1 MFNTSATQIHLA
13 ENSINT
19 VKRKNITLRYLFFTF
34 LKIGC
39 VSFGGHMALVSLV
52 QKMMVDKDET
62 LDNEVMLDGITIASL
77 LPGPLAVNVVA
88 YIGYHLK
95 GKTGAFISIVGVLLP
110 ACTLMLVLS
119 RIYFAFSYKIDWAHV
134 MYYVGGTVSAI
145 ILSTGLQLYKKE
157 ISGNYKKGLLC
168 IFTVVIVSL
177 TNNYLITIGLI
188 ILGAFAGF
196 LLGNNKYSSVSIANY
211 FRPKGKFKIGPGA
224 GLVILLFAVSEFLF
238 LSAMFKNFNSLILK
252 IGVVFSGISLSLFG
266 GGYVMIPIMQSLFV
280 NNLHWLSNQQFVD
293 SIAFS
298 QATPGPILVS
308 ATFIGY
314 KLAGVGGAILA
325 TVAMFAPS
333 AILMVIVSRIFKKNK
348 DHTLVKDMIA
358 GVKAVVIGLIVS
370 SAVKILFQQHLSV
383 SIAVVAVASFILC
396 FKYKISPVYLIIA
409 SISIGTIA
417 NFLI

>member
-1 MFNTSATQIHLA
+1 VFNTSAAQIHLA
-13 ENSINT
+13 ENSIKT
-19 VKRKNITLRYLFFTF
+19 AQRKNITLKNLFFTF
-34 LKIGC
+34 FKIGC

-62 LDNEVMLDGITIASL
+62 LDNEVILDGITIASL

-95 GKTGAFISIVGVLLP
+95 GKTGAVISIVGVLLP

-119 RIYFAFSYKIDWAHV
+119 RIYFAFSYKVDWAQI
-134 MYYVGGTVSAI
+134 MYYVGGAVSAI
-145 ILSTGLQLYKKE
+145 ILSTGLHLFKKE
-157 ISGNYKKGLLC
+157 ISRNYKKGLLC
-168 IFTVVIVSL
+168 IFTIVIVSL

-188 ILGAFAGF
+188 ISGAFVGF
-196 LLGNNKYSSVSIANY
+196 LLGNNRYSPVSIANY
-211 FRPKGKFKIGPGA
+211 FKSKGKFKIGPGA
-224 GLVILLFAVSEFLF
+224 SLVILLFAVSEFLF

-280 NNLHWLSNQQFVD
+280 NNLRWLTNQQFID

-314 KLAGVGGAILA
+314 KLAGVGGAVLA
-325 TVAMFAPS
+325 TAAMFAPS
-333 AILMVIVSRIFKKNK
+333 AILMVIVRIFKKNK
-348 DHTLVKDMIA
+348 DHTVVKDMIA
-358 GVKAVVIGLIVS
+358 GVKAVVIGLIIS

-383 SIAVVAVASFILC
+383 SIVVVAVASFILC

>member
-1 MFNTSATQIHLA
+1 
-13 ENSINT
+13 
-19 VKRKNITLRYLFFTF
+19 
-34 LKIGC
+34 
-39 VSFGGHMALVSLV
+39 MALISLV

-62 LDNEVMLDGITIASL
+62 LDNEVILDGITVASL

-95 GKTGAFISIVGVLLP
+95 GKTGALISMIGVLLP
-110 ACTLMLVLS
+110 ACMLMLVLS
-119 RIYFAFSYKIDWAHV
+119 RVYFTFSYKIDWAHM

-157 ISGNYKKGLLC
+157 ISKNYKKGLLC
-168 IFTVVIVSL
+168 VFTIVIISL
-177 TNNYLITIGLI
+177 INNYLVTIGLI
-188 ILGAFAGF
+188 FLGALMGV
-196 LLGNNKYSSVSIANY
+196 LLGNNKYSAASITNL
-211 FRPKGKFKIGPGA
+211 RGKINFSPRT
-224 GLVILLFAVSEFLF
+224 GLLIVLFAANEFFF
-238 LSAMFKNFNSLILK
+238 LSAMFKNFNSLLLK

-280 NNLHWLSNQQFVD
+280 NNLHWLTNQQFID

-314 KLAGVGGAILA
+314 KLAGIGGAVFA

-333 AILMVIVSRIFKKNK
+333 AILMVIVSKIFKKNK
-348 DHTLVKDMIA
+348 DHTFVKDMIA
-358 GVKAVVIGLIVS
+358 GVKAVVIGLIIS
-370 SAVKILFQQHLSV
+370 SAIKILLQQRLSV
-383 SIAVVAVASFILC
+383 SIAVVVAASFILC

-409 SISIGTIA
+409 SISIGTITS
-417 NFLI
+417 FLI

>member
-1 MFNTSATQIHLA
+1 VFNTSEVQIHLA
-13 ENSINT
+13 ENTLNIPQ
-19 VKRKNITLRYLFFTF
+19 RRNITLKYLFFTF
-34 LKIGC
+34 FKIGC
-39 VSFGGHMALVSLV
+39 VSFGGHMALISLV

-62 LDNEVMLDGITIASL
+62 LDNEVILDGITVASL

-95 GKTGAFISIVGVLLP
+95 GKTGALISMIGVLLP
-110 ACTLMLVLS
+110 ACMLMLVLS
-119 RIYFAFSYKIDWAHV
+119 RVYFTFSYKIDWAHM

-157 ISGNYKKGLLC
+157 ISKNYKKGLLC
-168 IFTVVIVSL
+168 VFTIVIISL
-177 TNNYLITIGLI
+177 INNYLVTIGLI
-188 ILGAFAGF
+188 FLGALMGV
-196 LLGNNKYSSVSIANY
+196 LLGNNKYSAASITNL
-211 FRPKGKFKIGPGA
+211 RGKINFSPRT
-224 GLVILLFAVSEFLF
+224 GLLIVLFAANEFFF
-238 LSAMFKNFNSLILK
+238 LSAMFKNFNSLLLK

-280 NNLHWLSNQQFVD
+280 NNLHWLTNQQFID

-314 KLAGVGGAILA
+314 KLAGIGGAVFA

-333 AILMVIVSRIFKKNK
+333 AILMVIVSKIFKKNK
-348 DHTLVKDMIA
+348 DHTFVKDMIA
-358 GVKAVVIGLIVS
+358 GVKAVVIGLIIS
-370 SAVKILFQQHLSV
+370 SAIKILLQQRLSV
-383 SIAVVAVASFILC
+383 SIAVVVAASFILC

-409 SISIGTIA
+409 SISIGTITS
-417 NFLI
+417 FLI

>member
-1 MFNTSATQIHLA
+1 VHHPSTGQIQLT
-13 ENSINT
+13 ESSLSVSQN
-19 VKRKNITLRYLFFTF
+19 KKITLRYLFFTF
-34 LKIGC
+34 FRIGC
-39 VSFGGHMALVSLV
+39 VSFGGHMALISLV

-62 LDNEVMLDGITIASL
+62 LDNEVILDGITVASL

-95 GKTGAFISIVGVLLP
+95 GKTGAIISMVGVLLP
-110 ACTLMLVLS
+110 ACILMLVLS
-119 RIYFAFSYKIDWAHV
+119 RIYFAFSYKIDWAQI

-157 ISGNYKKGLLC
+157 ISKNYKKALLC
-168 IFTVVIVSL
+168 VFTVVIVSL
-177 TNNYLITIGLI
+177 TNNYLVTIGLI
-188 ILGAFAGF
+188 FLGAMVGV
-196 LLGNNKYSSVSIANY
+196 LLGNNKYTLASMAGYISL
-211 FRPKGKFKIGPGA
+211 KGKLKA
-224 GLVILLFAVSEFLF
+224 GLWPGLLLLLFAVNEFLF
-238 LSAMFKNFNSLILK
+238 LSAMFKNLNSLMLK

-280 NNLHWLSNQQFVD
+280 NNLHWLTNQQFID

-325 TVAMFAPS
+325 TIAMFAPS
-333 AILMVIVSRIFKKNK
+333 AILMVIISRVFKKNK

-358 GVKAVVIGLIVS
+358 GAKAVVIGLIIS
-370 SAVKILFQQHLSV
+370 SAVKILLQQHLSV
-383 SIAVVAVASFILC
+383 SIAVIAAASFVLC

-409 SISIGTIA
+409 SISIGAITK
-417 NFLI
+417 F